1 MKTLIVMAAG
11 AIALYQVAKRY
22 NINSVAKLK
31 KTIMPHVNELV
42 PKIKNLVPQFHK
54 VFAN

>member
-1 MKTLIVMAAG
+1 MKTLIVLTAG

-22 NINSVAKLK
+22 NINLVKSLN
-31 KTIMPHVNELV
+31 KTVM